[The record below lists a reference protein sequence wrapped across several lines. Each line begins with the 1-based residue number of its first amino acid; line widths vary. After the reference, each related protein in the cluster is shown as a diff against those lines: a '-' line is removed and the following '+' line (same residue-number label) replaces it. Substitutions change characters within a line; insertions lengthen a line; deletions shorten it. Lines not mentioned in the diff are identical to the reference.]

1 METKL
6 SDNTEAWQQEITS
19 EMFRQLPYLSDYSVN
34 VMLDKV
40 DQDKGFAFGKANVG
54 NIQESPEKGQ
64 DPRNIAVPLIVKERM
79 LKPFDILMSEGK
91 SQPLSEERLRKHLF
105 KSQPFELT
113 SRKPTDK
120 SMVDKLQPPTRSHL
134 NANVSSGG
142 FGKFAQTQS
151 LLSRIAPTI
160 SEKDATKFIDKLASS
175 VELKT
180 ALLKN
185 QAFKKCAQ
193 IIARTKNPGVEKT
206 ASYIDSSIKPTV
218 VQFVKLGGG
227 KFKIKWASADAFA
240 PQENVVPGATAQNM
254 VGPAAAAMK
263 PGDAL
268 TATTNSA
275 SPVNAA
281 ETPAPI
287 TAAGQYKCQDESGNP
302 VIGSVYPVIDYD
314 MQPVSLFL
322 FTDSI
327 IYALQER
334 ISGTNVGPC
343 APPQSAEPM
352 GYGTFINIEEPGNEH
367 CTLPVTITSSAS
379 SPDGH
384 LEYYAETDMGEPLI
398 ISLLEEIEEITPIDG
413 GHIGIPATYSFVPLG
428 EEVALLADASHFT
441 KVADI
446 RNFSTIVEIRRT
458 GNDEY
463 SLSGAPLNKLA
474 NDQRT
479 FLSKHDTEFLLA
491 TMGAGPRDIYEKL
504 AHVDKFNYIKIA
516 GLRTITPLSDLKNQA
531 VKIAAKLLATVPWQ
545 LRRDLTKEAAA
556 IPDEQTVD
564 NVLSMGFLNQDNIHM
579 FADYLPQL
587 EDTGGKLAGLLLAS
601 RMGLSP
607 VPEDALVSAMR
618 NTDQVVTGLKELQQ
632 KVLSEE

>member
-40 DQDKGFAFGKANVG
+40 DQDKGFAFGKANVN

-64 DPRNIAVPLIVKERM
+64 DPRNVAVPLIVKERM
-79 LKPFDILMSEGK
+79 LKPFDILMAEGK

-134 NANVSSGG
+134 NANISSNG
-142 FGKFAQTQS
+142 FGKFASGS
-151 LLSRIAPTI
+151 LLSKIAPTI
-160 SEKDATKFIDKLASS
+160 PEKEASKFIDKIASNI
-175 VELKT
+175 ELKT
-180 ALLKN
+180 AVLKN
-185 QAFKKCAQ
+185 PAFKKCAQ
-193 IIARTKNPGVEKT
+193 IIARTKNPDTVKV
-206 ASYIDSSIKPTV
+206 ASYIDNSIKPTV
-218 VQFVKLGGG
+218 VQFVKLAGG
-227 KFKIKWASADAFA
+227 KFKIKWANADAFA
-240 PQENVVPGATAQNM
+240 PQQNVVPGAAAQNM
-254 VGPAAAAMK
+254 IGPAAASMK

-275 SPVNAA
+275 NPVNAA
-281 ETPAPI
+281 ENATPI
-287 TAAGQYKCQDESGNP
+287 TVAGQYKCQDESGNP
-302 VIGSVYPVIDYD
+302 VIGSVFPVLDYD

-343 APPQSAEPM
+343 TPPQGAEPM
-352 GYGTFINIEEPGNEH
+352 GYGTFINVEEPGAEH
-367 CTLPVTITSSAS
+367 CTLPVTITSSAT

-384 LEYYAETDMGEPLI
+384 LEYYAETDMGEPLV
-398 ISLLEEIEEITPIDG
+398 ISIMEEIQEISPIDG

-428 EEVALLADASHFT
+428 EEVSLLADPSHFT
-441 KVADI
+441 KVADV

-458 GNDEY
+458 GRDEY
-463 SLSGAPLNKLA
+463 SLSGLPLNKLA
-474 NDQRT
+474 SDQKT
-479 FLSKHDTEFLLA
+479 FLTKHDTEFLLA
-491 TMGAGPRDIYEKL
+491 AMGAGPRDIYEKL
-504 AHVDKFNYIKIA
+504 AHVDKFNYIKLA
-516 GLRTITPLSDLKNQA
+516 GLRTITPLSEVKSQA
-531 VKIAAKLLATVPWQ
+531 TKIASKLLAAVPWQ

-564 NVLSMGFLNQDNIHM
+564 NVLSMGFLNQDNVHM

-587 EDTGGKLAGLLLAS
+587 EDTSGKLAGLLLAS

-632 KVLSEE
+632 KVQSEE